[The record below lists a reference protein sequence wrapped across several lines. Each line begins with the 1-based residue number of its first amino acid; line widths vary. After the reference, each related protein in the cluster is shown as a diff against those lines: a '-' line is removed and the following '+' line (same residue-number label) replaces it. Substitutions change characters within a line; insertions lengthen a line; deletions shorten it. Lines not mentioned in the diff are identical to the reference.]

1 MISVKF
7 STLFWCQNWFKA
19 NLSAG
24 FAGEFVFAFNQIEQI
39 LVTFLSVFCF
49 FYGFWQWV
57 CFCFQSFFGFYGFWC
72 RVCFCPVFNQIE
84 QISVTF
90 LSVFS
95 SFECNRDWNVS
106 RIFSQLSKKPEFQN
120 VRYIRVY
127 KQIGQNIF
135 HSGNLTKLG
144 SSRPFGIQWDTG
156 LCLQHSACQKF
167 LTNPRMH
174 PHRGISMF
182 DC

>member
-1 MISVKF
+1 MPES
-7 STLFWCQNWFKA
+7 LFL
-19 NLSAG
+19 LSIRSNKSWSPSWV
-24 FAGEFVFAFNQIEQI
+24 FFV
-39 LVTFLSVFCF
+39 F

-156 LCLQHSACQKF
+156 LCLQQSACQKF